1 MMVVGNTIHLMA
13 AQVGSLATTH
23 LGAADTVTKENT
35 MAGAPLGGQTA
46 TPNVNQAAAQGI
58 YAAGLGTAAGMG
70 YQPQQ
75 VGFGG
80 YTPFVGVGGM
90 MPQVNA
96 GGPMQQ
102 VSVGQTMPQVGVS
115 GQTQRVGTA
124 GTTPSVQAGQ
134 IGQTDLAQ
142 YINPYTQQV
151 IDTSMAD
158 LERQRQMQQNQ
169 LGAQA
174 SQAGAFGG
182 SRQGVAEALTNEAF
196 ARQGGQMAAG
206 LRQAGF
212 QQAQQ
217 MAGQDIASRMQ
228 ASLANQGVAGQDLAR
243 QLQANLAN
251 QAVSGQDIERD
262 LRASL
267 ANQAAVGQD
276 IGYGLQAGL
285 ANQSASGQDL
295 ARALQ
300 AGLANQQAAGQDI
313 QFGMQASLANQAAR
327 QADLQRRMQGQQFNV
342 QSGLQGAQQRLGAA
356 QQLAGISGQGFGMGQ
371 QLTQNLANQGMQ
383 QQALQQALIDAARG
397 QYSGFMGAPAQSLG
411 YMGSALGVTPTPQT
425 TTATRQPGLFD
436 YLTLGSY
443 ASGGR

>member
-1 MMVVGNTIHLMA
+1 MA
-13 AQVGSLATTH
+13 AQAGSLATTH

-80 YTPFVGVGGM
+80 YTPFVGVGGAV
-90 MPQVNA
+90 PTVSA
-96 GGPMQQ
+96 GGP
-102 VSVGQTMPQVGVS
+102 TE
-115 GQTQRVGTA
+115 RVGTA

-169 LGAQA
+169 IGAQA

-228 ASLANQGVAGQDLAR
+228 AALANQGVAGQDLAR

-251 QAVSGQDIERD
+251 QAVSGQD
-262 LRASL
+262 
-267 ANQAAVGQD
+267 
-276 IGYGLQAGL
+276 
-285 ANQSASGQDL
+285 L
-295 ARALQ
+295 ARRLQ

-436 YLTLGSY
+436 YLTMGSY
-443 ASGGR
+443 AAGGR

>member
-1 MMVVGNTIHLMA
+1 MA
-13 AQVGSLATTH
+13 AQAGSLATTH

-80 YTPFVGVGGM
+80 YTPFVGVGGAV
-90 MPQVNA
+90 PTVSA
-96 GGPMQQ
+96 GGP
-102 VSVGQTMPQVGVS
+102 TE
-115 GQTQRVGTA
+115 RVGTA

-169 LGAQA
+169 IGAQA

-228 ASLANQGVAGQDLAR
+228 AALANQGVAGQDLAR

-251 QAVSGQDIERD
+251 QAVSGQD
-262 LRASL
+262 
-267 ANQAAVGQD
+267 
-276 IGYGLQAGL
+276 
-285 ANQSASGQDL
+285 L
-295 ARALQ
+295 ARRLQ

-443 ASGGR
+443 TAGSLGGSSAGGR

>member
-1 MMVVGNTIHLMA
+1 
-13 AQVGSLATTH
+13 
-23 LGAADTVTKENT
+23 

-90 MPQVNA
+90 MPQVN
-96 GGPMQQ
+96 
-102 VSVGQTMPQVGVS
+102 
-115 GQTQRVGTA
+115 
-124 GTTPSVQAGQ
+124 AGQ

-228 ASLANQGVAGQDLAR
+228 ASLANQ
-243 QLQANLAN
+243 
-251 QAVSGQDIERD
+251 
-262 LRASL
+262 
-267 ANQAAVGQD
+267 
-276 IGYGLQAGL
+276 
-285 ANQSASGQDL
+285 
-295 ARALQ
+295 
-300 AGLANQQAAGQDI
+300 QAAGQDI

-383 QQALQQALIDAARG
+383 QQSLQQALIDAARG

-436 YLTLGSY
+436 YLTLG
-443 ASGGR
+443 AMAKGGK